1 MTITPWLDAPQVPPR
16 LSARVR
22 EVLHGGQASVA
33 APAPAAALLDVGTAL
48 LRSVLDA
55 SSASPR
61 SVALDLLAADA
72 CVTWAFEAAAQDAP
86 SVPTLADAVMHRL
99 AQEAR

>member
-22 EVLHGGQASVA
+22 EVLHHRQ
-33 APAPAAALLDVGTAL
+33 APAAVPAAAALLDVGTAL